1 MNPGTSRS
9 VDVTFTP
16 IDSQP
21 VQSDIMVEFTPGGK
35 AYIGVTGRGQN
46 ADVTMSTS
54 HLHMDSCFIS
64 LQSHNTLK
72 IKNASSESVV
82 FTWRSYRNIGDE
94 ENEKQKL
101 LCEINR
107 MEVEEK
113 ETMTNADT
121 LKTNYT
127 VLSSR
132 KEDRS
137 GERDVGEEEEKGD
150 QYIASGGG
158 REMSNEQ
165 MKERESEG
173 EREGERDRDR
183 DEEQVDLTT
192 FNPKVEDPSFIRKYR
207 NLRYAL
213 HSDGMEFIDN
223 IFNISPVS
231 GTIYPDSEIE
241 IAVIFRPD
249 VAGDYRCLAYLDV
262 SGREDRLP
270 LHLTGSG
277 IGPNACLS
285 FDTMDIGDVFISLQ
299 QNYDVTITNN
309 GDITAE
315 WSFVPSN
322 TRFGTRFTFSPEDG
336 ILHPNERCTISI
348 MFESDILG
356 VFSEYFRFSLHGN
369 EDMLS
374 CQIKGHVIGP
384 TFHFNKHILDFGSVS
399 YDYLHTQSTQITNTS
414 AISITYGLHIP
425 KDGTHGRKEFNI
437 APHKGTILSGR

>member
-1 MNPGTSRS
+1 MNPGKSRS

-132 KEDRS
+132 KEDR
-137 GERDVGEEEEKGD
+137 RL
-150 QYIASGGG
+150 AH
-158 REMSNEQ
+158 
-165 MKERESEG
+165 
-173 EREGERDRDR
+173 
-183 DEEQVDLTT
+183 
-192 FNPKVEDPSFIRKYR
+192 NPQ
-207 NLRYAL
+207 
-213 HSDGMEFIDN
+213 H
-223 IFNISPVS
+223 
-231 GTIYPDSEIE
+231 
-241 IAVIFRPD
+241 
-249 VAGDYRCLAYLDV
+249 
-262 SGREDRLP
+262 
-270 LHLTGSG
+270 
-277 IGPNACLS
+277 
-285 FDTMDIGDVFISLQ
+285 
-299 QNYDVTITNN
+299 
-309 GDITAE
+309 
-315 WSFVPSN
+315 
-322 TRFGTRFTFSPEDG
+322 
-336 ILHPNERCTISI
+336 
-348 MFESDILG
+348 
-356 VFSEYFRFSLHGN
+356 
-369 EDMLS
+369 
-374 CQIKGHVIGP
+374 
-384 TFHFNKHILDFGSVS
+384 
-399 YDYLHTQSTQITNTS
+399 
-414 AISITYGLHIP
+414 
-425 KDGTHGRKEFNI
+425 
-437 APHKGTILSGR
+437 

>member
-1 MNPGTSRS
+1 M
-9 VDVTFTP
+9 TFTP

-21 VQSDIMVEFTPGGK
+21 VQSDIMVEFIPGGK

-46 ADVTMSTS
+46 ADVTISAS
-54 HLHMDSCFIS
+54 HLHMDSSFIS

-101 LCEINR
+101 LHEINR
-107 MEVEEK
+107 MELEEK
-113 ETMTNADT
+113 DTMTNADT

-127 VLSSR
+127 VLSSQ
-132 KEDRS
+132 KGDRS

-158 REMSNEQ
+158 REMTNERI
-165 MKERESEG
+165 RESDGEG
-173 EREGERDRDR
+173 EGEGEKEIDRDRDR
-183 DEEQVDLTT
+183 DRVIDEEQVDLTT
-192 FNPKVEDPSFIRKYR
+192 FYPKVEDPSFIRKYR

-213 HSDGMEFIDN
+213 QSDGMEFIDD
-223 IFNISPVS
+223 IFDISPVS

-285 FDTMDIGDVFISLQ
+285 FDTLDIGDVFISLR
-299 QNYDVTITNN
+299 QNYDITITNN
-309 GDITAE
+309 GDITAA

-322 TRFGTRFTFSPEDG
+322 TRFGARFIFSPEDG
-336 ILHPNERCTISI
+336 ILHPNEKCTISI
-348 MFESDILG
+348 LFESDILG
-356 VFSEYFRFSLHGN
+356 EFSEYFRFSLHGN

-384 TFHFNKHILDFGSVS
+384 TFHFNKQILDFGSVS

-414 AISITYGLHIP
+414 AISITYNLHIP
-425 KDGTHGRKEFNI
+425 QDGMHGRKEFNI
-437 APHKGTILSGR
+437 TPHKGTILSGK